1 MSDEDEWV
9 KLAMTDDS
17 VIVRLLLKLSEAP
30 PVAQQPQQPVVDSGA
45 ATLRVQWS
53 VRQRRSRCVPRK
65 KGDTTRASPTTP
77 LSWSG
82 ATATSFSGGA
92 TAAAADGFEESS
104 LAAKPVDTARS
115 KVTVASETSTVK
127 RSRKKK
133 TLAELREEESLLLK
147 ESGNLQNELQA
158 LRFNVDKVRARN
170 ECLKRLKLDLLQRQ
184 TPSLGTVSV
193 KSEEVDLVQS
203 QQIKAASDHTCS
215 VIPISAAC
223 NECEPYPPH
232 AVGSVESAFLLPD
245 LNLPVEDDSSPEV
258 LYGTS

>member
-133 TLAELREEESLLLK
+133 VCARSCYTFVLCLFNSEFCFMCVCTVLLATYIFY
-147 ESGNLQNELQA
+147 G
-158 LRFNVDKVRARN
+158 
-170 ECLKRLKLDLLQRQ
+170 
-184 TPSLGTVSV
+184 G
-193 KSEEVDLVQS
+193 
-203 QQIKAASDHTCS
+203 ASHR
-215 VIPISAAC
+215 
-223 NECEPYPPH
+223 
-232 AVGSVESAFLLPD
+232 
-245 LNLPVEDDSSPEV
+245 PV
-258 LYGTS
+258 YKGKKKKKG